1 MYTSIK
7 PPFTRPQQLSSEDK
21 KVDMHTN
28 YDNENLAE
36 TQNEV
41 KKELLQQ
48 DTEASRL
55 LQDQRQTIALL
66 VSEKASLS
74 ETVERLVGID
84 NSASFHYI

>member
-7 PPFTRPQQLSSEDK
+7 PPFTRQQQLSSEDK
-21 KVDMHTN
+21 KDDIHTH
-28 YDNENLAE
+28 YDTENLAE